1 MSDNQVATVNTIKSK
16 DEFINWLKQNK
27 SFCRLTVTQIKD
39 SECVL
44 NSDNKKACFK
54 IVLKNN
60 ASFQFGVLTGGTPDL
75 KKEFEE
81 RLKKAGGQVD
91 GEIKT
96 TAEKG
101 VKPAKIT
108 LNSTTFAVGTNQDNY
123 YLVIKDFSGKAVP
136 YSELEK
142 SFGAFVRRVKDSG
155 IGQLFYDVFG
165 KSSKESKGNEVKN
178 DNTAS
183 SQDPRQIIYFG
194 APGTSKSYTLNKD
207 AYKLAGV
214 ENEKDE
220 EEAKKIAAQY
230 QERVTFYPGYS
241 YQQFVGT
248 YKPCMVKSKDEDKGE
263 GEDKISYKFVPGPL
277 LRLLEKALKAEK
289 AEKAKTQAENK
300 AETSTAETSTE
311 NQENGKEEK
320 DTEKF
325 LLIVEELNRAEAA
338 AVFGDL
344 FQLLDRNSD
353 GESEYPI
360 SVSEDLK
367 QYLRRNNGNDVGVWA
382 DVPENEQK
390 QLYFPSNFY
399 IWATMNSAD
408 QGVFPLDTA
417 FKRRW
422 DFKYF
427 GIDDAANKLENNDVQ
442 KFWNELRKTI
452 NKELHDKLKL
462 NEDKLLGPFFM
473 KVEEDIKEETFW
485 QRFCSKVLLYLYED
499 AARLN
504 RNRIFQSKI
513 TYSQMFAKFAKFR
526 GVEEK
531 WQADLK
537 TIWKTVFTFDVELKG
552 DYPKWSEAE
561 AEAEAEE
568 DTPPA
573 PQAADKPITEHSDEM
588 TDEQ

>member
-1 MSDNQVATVNTIKSK
+1 MSNNQAATVNTIKSK

-27 SFCRLTVTQIKD
+27 SFCGLTVTQIGD
-39 SECVL
+39 SECVF
-44 NSDNKKACFK
+44 NSDNKKAYFK
-54 IVLKNN
+54 IFLNNN
-60 ASFQFGVLTGGTPDL
+60 ASFQFGVFTGSTPDL

-81 RLKKAGGQVD
+81 RLKNAGGQVD
-91 GEIKT
+91 GEIKST
-96 TAEKG
+96 SEKG
-101 VKPAKIT
+101 TKPAKII
-108 LNSTTFAVGTNQDNY
+108 LNSTTFTVGTNQNNY
-123 YLVIKDFSGKAVP
+123 YLVIKNFSGKVVP

-142 SFGAFVRRVKDSG
+142 SFGAFVRGVKDSG

-165 KSSKESKGNEVKN
+165 EKDEKKRGRSKMSNNQENSENCSSS
-178 DNTAS
+178 A
-183 SQDPRQIIYFG
+183 PRQIIYFG

-207 AYKLAGV
+207 A
-214 ENEKDE
+214 E
-220 EEAKKIAAQY
+220 KIANQK
-230 QERVTFYPGYS
+230 RVTFYPGYS

-248 YKPCMVKSKDEDKGE
+248 YKPCMDS
-263 GEDKISYKFVPGPL
+263 DKIAYKFVPGPL
-277 LRLLEKALKAEK
+277 LRLLEKALKAE
-289 AEKAKTQAENK
+289 TQAENK
-300 AETSTAETSTE
+300 EDTSAAEHSTE

-367 QYLRRNNGNDVGVWA
+367 QYLEKQGVWKKETE
-382 DVPENEQK
+382 DTQK

-427 GIDDAANKLENNDVQ
+427 GIDDAADKLTNDKQ

-473 KVEEDIKEETFW
+473 KVENIDEQTFW
-485 QRFCSKVLLYLYED
+485 ERFCSKVLLYLYED

-531 WQADLK
+531 WQEDLK
-537 TIWKTVFTFDVELKG
+537 KIWNEVFRDVELKL
-552 DYPKWSEAE
+552 DDKLKYPWPKAETNEAESSDSEADANE
-561 AEAEAEE
+561 
-568 DTPPA
+568 PA
-573 PQAADKPITEHSDEM
+573 REPITEDSDET

>member
-1 MSDNQVATVNTIKSK
+1 MSDNQAATVNTIKSK

-27 SFCRLTVTQIKD
+27 SFCGLTVTQIKD

-54 IVLKNN
+54 IVLTKN

-81 RLKKAGGQVD
+81 RLKNAGGKVD

-96 TAEKG
+96 TDGKG

-108 LNSTTFAVGTNQDNY
+108 LNSTTFTVGTSKNNY
-123 YLVIKDFSGKAVP
+123 YLVIKNFPGKAVP

-142 SFGAFVRRVKDSG
+142 SFEAFISVVKDSG

-165 KSSKESKGNEVKN
+165 EEDEKKREKAKKSNNQENSENV
-178 DNTAS
+178 S
-183 SQDPRQIIYFG
+183 SSVPRQIIYFG

-207 AYKLAGV
+207 A
-214 ENEKDE
+214 E
-220 EEAKKIAAQY
+220 KIAN

-248 YKPCMVKSKDEDKGE
+248 YKPFMDG
-263 GEDKISYKFVPGPL
+263 DKISYKFVPGPL

-289 AEKAKTQAENK
+289 KGVAQQQEG
-300 AETSTAETSTE
+300 STADQQNETAQM
-311 NQENGKEEK
+311 QEP
-320 DTEKF
+320 EKF

-344 FQLLDRNSD
+344 FQLLDRDST
-353 GESEYPI
+353 GKSEYPI

-367 QYLRRNNGNDVGVWA
+367 QYLRRGTDKTDEKDRGVWA
-382 DVPENEQK
+382 DVPEDEQK
-390 QLYFPSNFY
+390 KLYFPSNFY

-427 GIDDAANKLENNDVQ
+427 GINDAADKLTNDNQ
-442 KFWNELRKTI
+442 KFWNNLRTTI
-452 NKELHDKLKL
+452 NEALQEKLNL

-473 KVEEDIKEETFW
+473 KVENINEQTFW
-485 QRFCSKVLLYLYED
+485 ERFCSKVLLYLYED
-499 AARLN
+499 AVRLN
-504 RNRIFQSKI
+504 RNRIFQDKI
-513 TYSQMFAKFAKFR
+513 TYSQMFAKFAKFVKFR
-526 GVEEK
+526 GAEEK
-531 WQADLK
+531 WKDDLK
-537 TIWKTVFTFDVELKG
+537 KVWDTVFTFGVDLYG
-552 DYPKWSEAE
+552 DYPWPKAK
-561 AEAEAEE
+561 AEE
-568 DTPPA
+568 PESPEH
-573 PQAADKPITEHSDEM
+573 QADDPENAGEPETDNSDEM

>member
-1 MSDNQVATVNTIKSK
+1 MSDNQATTVNTIKSK
-16 DEFINWLKQNK
+16 DEFINWLKQKK
-27 SFCRLTVTQIKD
+27 SFCELTVTQIGD
-39 SECVL
+39 SECVF

-54 IVLKNN
+54 ISLNNN
-60 ASFQFGVLTGGTPDL
+60 ASFQFGVFTGSTPDL

-96 TAEKG
+96 TAGKG
-101 VKPAKIT
+101 KKPAKIT
-108 LNSTTFAVGTNQDNY
+108 LNSTTFVVGTNQNNY
-123 YLVIKDFSGKAVP
+123 YLVIKNFLGKAVP

-142 SFGAFVRRVKDSG
+142 SFGAFVRGVKDSG

-165 KSSKESKGNEVKN
+165 EEDEEKSGRAKKSNNQNNNNRLTVVSPSES
-178 DNTAS
+178 
-183 SQDPRQIIYFG
+183 RQIIYFG

-207 AYKLAGV
+207 A
-214 ENEKDE
+214 E
-220 EEAKKIAAQY
+220 KIAN

-248 YKPCMVKSKDEDKGE
+248 YKPYMDG
-263 GEDKISYKFVPGPL
+263 DKIAYKFVPGPL

-289 AEKAKTQAENK
+289 AEKAKTQDKNKEDTSAAEP
-300 AETSTAETSTE
+300 STE

-320 DTEKF
+320 NTEKF

-344 FQLLDRNSD
+344 FQLLDRDST
-353 GESEYPI
+353 GKSEYPI

-367 QYLRRNNGNDVGVWA
+367 QYLRRKDGNDVGVWA
-382 DVPENEQK
+382 NEPEDTQK
-390 QLYFPSNFY
+390 KLSFPSNFY

-427 GIDDAANKLENNDVQ
+427 GINDAEKELKKGVPQ
-442 KFWNELRKTI
+442 FWNNLRTTI
-452 NKELHDKLKL
+452 NEALQEKLNL

-473 KVEEDIKEETFW
+473 KVEENIGEQTFW
-485 QRFCSKVLLYLYED
+485 ERFCSKVLLYLYED

-504 RNRIFQSKI
+504 RARIFKDI
-513 TYSQMFAKFAKFR
+513 TYSRMFRKFKAIHGKN
-526 GVEEK
+526 ELEN
-531 WQADLK
+531 
-537 TIWKTVFTFDVELKG
+537 TWKDVFTDAVELKI
-552 DYPKWSEAE
+552 DKYPWIELNQQNVGN
-561 AEAEAEE
+561 
-568 DTPPA
+568 DG
-573 PQAADKPITEHSDEM
+573 TEVSDEA
-588 TDEQ
+588 TESVELGGNTNNEQ

>member
-1 MSDNQVATVNTIKSK
+1 MSDNQAATVNTIKSK

-27 SFCRLTVTQIKD
+27 FFCGLTVTQIDD
-39 SECVL
+39 SECVF
-44 NSDNKKACFK
+44 NSDNKKAYFK
-54 IVLKNN
+54 IFLNNN
-60 ASFQFGVLTGGTPDL
+60 ASFQFGVFTGSTPDL

-81 RLKKAGGQVD
+81 RLKNAGGQVD
-91 GEIKT
+91 GEIKST
-96 TAEKG
+96 SEKG
-101 VKPAKIT
+101 TKPAKII
-108 LNSTTFAVGTNQDNY
+108 LNSTTFTVGTNQNNY
-123 YLVIKDFSGKAVP
+123 YLVIKNFPSKAVS

-142 SFGAFVRRVKDSG
+142 SFGAFVKGVKDSG
-155 IGQLFYDVFG
+155 IGQLFYDVFCEEDE
-165 KSSKESKGNEVKN
+165 KKRERSKMSKNQENSENCSSS
-178 DNTAS
+178 A
-183 SQDPRQIIYFG
+183 PRQIIYFG

-207 AYKLAGV
+207 A
-214 ENEKDE
+214 E
-220 EEAKKIAAQY
+220 KIAN

-248 YKPCMVKSKDEDKGE
+248 YKPYMDG
-263 GEDKISYKFVPGPL
+263 DKIAYKFVPGPL

-289 AEKAKTQAENK
+289 AEKTAKAKPQDENK
-300 AETSTAETSTE
+300 ADTSAAGTSTE

-344 FQLLDRNSD
+344 FQLLDRDST
-353 GESEYPI
+353 GKSEYPI

-367 QYLRRNNGNDVGVWA
+367 QYLRRKDGNEVGVWA
-382 DVPENEQK
+382 NEPEDTQK
-390 QLYFPSNFY
+390 KLSFPSNFY

-427 GIDDAANKLENNDVQ
+427 GIDDAANELENNVQ

-473 KVEEDIKEETFW
+473 KVDNINEQTFW
-485 QRFCSKVLLYLYED
+485 ERFCSKVLLYLYED
-499 AARLN
+499 AARLK
-504 RNRIFQSKI
+504 RSQIFKDK
-513 TYSQMFAKFAKFR
+513 TYSELYNAFKKINSMDTLKQKWNEVFR
-526 GVEEK
+526 
-531 WQADLK
+531 
-537 TIWKTVFTFDVELKG
+537 DVELKL
-552 DYPKWSEAE
+552 DNKLEYPWPKAETNETESSDSEADDNE
-561 AEAEAEE
+561 
-568 DTPPA
+568 PA
-573 PQAADKPITEHSDEM
+573 GEPRTENSSEM
-588 TDEQ
+588 TNEQ